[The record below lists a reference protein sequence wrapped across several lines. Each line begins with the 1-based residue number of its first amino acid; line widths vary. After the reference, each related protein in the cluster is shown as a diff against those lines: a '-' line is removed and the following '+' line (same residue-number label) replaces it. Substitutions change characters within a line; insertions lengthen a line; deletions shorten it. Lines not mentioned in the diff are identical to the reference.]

1 MDGSANG
8 SHNELLKK
16 TVPPAPTVRPENVPE
31 NARPALIRSVK
42 RGNKEVWRWVW
53 MWLIDGA

>member
-1 MDGSANG
+1 MEVGRGTMVNDDGR
-8 SHNELLKK
+8 
-16 TVPPAPTVRPENVPE
+16 PPAPTVRPENVPE